1 MKTDVYS
8 WRVSL
13 ARKAALEEAARA
25 EGTSVAKVLDRATD
39 EWIRSR
45 QRSGDADELEQARL
59 RRAALRFLGALHGS
73 DPDRSREARVRV
85 RAKLARRHAG

>member
-13 ARKAALEEAARA
+13 ARKAALEEVARA

-45 QRSGDADELEQARL
+45 QRSAGADELEQARL
-59 RRAALRFLGALHGS
+59 RRAALRFVGALHGN
-73 DPDRSREARVRV
+73 DPDRSRQVRVRV

>member
-8 WRVSL
+8 WRVSR
-13 ARKAALEEAARA
+13 ARKAALEEVARA
-25 EGTSVAKVLDRATD
+25 ERTSVANVLDRATD

-45 QRSGDADELEQARL
+45 QLSAGADELEQARL
-59 RRAALRFLGALHGS
+59 RRAALRFVGAFHGS
-73 DPDRSREARVRV
+73 DPDRSHQARVRV

>member
-8 WRVSL
+8 WRVSRG
-13 ARKAALEEAARA
+13 RKAALEEVART
-25 EGTSVAKVLDRATD
+25 ERTSVANVLDRATD

-45 QRSGDADELEQARL
+45 QRSVGADDLEQARL
-59 RRAALRFLGALHGS
+59 RRAALRFVGALHGS
-73 DPDRSREARVRV
+73 DPDRSRQARVRV

>member
-8 WRVSL
+8 WRVSR
-13 ARKAALEEAARA
+13 ARKAALEEAAR
-25 EGTSVAKVLDRATD
+25 EERTSIAALLDRATD

-45 QRSGDADELEQARL
+45 QERAGGDEREQARL
-59 RRAALRFLGALHGS
+59 RHAAMRFIGALHGS
-73 DPDRSREARVRV
+73 DPDRSRQARVRV